1 MIYQSWYQSDHL
13 AEVVF
18 VSFLRSKVIIIIII
32 ILSFLYTHFHIIFCR
47 RKLLCV
53 FHTYEWEAMLINLRV
68 ECLHNFFEILL
79 HGRFLFLLG
88 LFVCFFLKMSFIYL
102 KERGEKNQEREG
114 QMEREKQ
121 VPCKQG
127 ACLGNWIMI

>member
-1 MIYQSWYQSDHL
+1 
-13 AEVVF
+13 
-18 VSFLRSKVIIIIII
+18 
-32 ILSFLYTHFHIIFCR
+32 
-47 RKLLCV
+47 
-53 FHTYEWEAMLINLRV
+53 MLINLRV

-88 LFVCFFLKMSFIYL
+88 LFVCFFLMVSLIYL

-121 VPCKQG
+121 VPCFREP
-127 ACLGNWIMI
+127 ALGPGS